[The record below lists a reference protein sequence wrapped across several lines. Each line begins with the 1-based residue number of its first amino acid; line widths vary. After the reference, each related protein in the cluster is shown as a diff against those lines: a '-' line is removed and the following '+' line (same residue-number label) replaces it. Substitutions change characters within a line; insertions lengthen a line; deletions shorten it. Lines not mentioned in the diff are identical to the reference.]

1 MCVKVFERLCLFSG
15 ASDQRDFLLS
25 QPARPSAVELR
36 AAGGGAPLQSEYLQ
50 FAKVF
55 GRTSHW
61 MLLVRVRF
69 CVDAFGVFLTCSPAD
84 VLWVD
89 PPALQANLSL
99 LTSPVDDNFVSV
111 TAVVGKNESEEAPAD
126 GIQFSYVRDTLVK
139 HKCEWLVVKT
149 KTSPEVF
156 HLLLCSLRHQALWT
170 SRLLLSLWTRMVTS
184 CSTSSIR
191 GCRTAPVYHMQ
202 SPDRRKVMRK
212 RCQRTHRISHTL

>member
-15 ASDQRDFLLS
+15 ASDQRDLPLS

-55 GRTSHW
+55 GRTPHW
-61 MLLVRVRF
+61 MLLVTVRF
-69 CVDAFGVFLTCSPAD
+69 CADAFGVFLTCSQAN

-126 GIQFSYVRDTLVK
+126 GILFSYVKGSLVK

-149 KTSPEVF
+149 KISV
-156 HLLLCSLRHQALWT
+156 LLQKY
-170 SRLLLSLWTRMVTS
+170 
-184 CSTSSIR
+184 STSSCALSVTR
-191 GCRTAPVYHMQ
+191 LCGLPACCCLCGREGSHPVQ
-202 SPDRRKVMRK
+202 LQASVVVVQLRLTTCKVQTEEK
-212 RCQRTHRISHTL
+212 